1 MIKPKTSIRH
11 SNILFLVLPGAL
23 ALLVVVLSWIA
34 NSQLYK
40 HYETLKLANNV
51 MMNLQTVIS
60 HVTEGETAQRGY
72 LITGKVRYLD
82 PFKNFVAH
90 KDADF
95 QETVKL
101 VHDDPVMLVE
111 LRQLKPLIDE
121 RAQLLQNIIDLR
133 HTHDLS
139 YILKLPSLDRQKELQ
154 DQMSA
159 LVFRMDA
166 QEKEK
171 INRSNHEVM
180 IATQISRSAL
190 ALVLLVIIGL
200 WIFLVISDRR
210 QKIKNLEAEAV
221 IKESA
226 FDKERLQI
234 ELRQNLY
241 RLTRMGEVAKVGAW
255 EIDLATQQI
264 VWSSEVFRINEI
276 DNATIPTLKESLHF
290 FTPES
295 RTQIIEAEKNTRAQG
310 TRWDL
315 QLQVITAKGNR
326 IWVRVIGQAMM
337 QSGVAIKLEGAI
349 QDITERR
356 QAEVSLHIANE
367 ALMLERDRAD
377 AANRAKSQFLAN
389 MSHEIRTPMNAV
401 LGMIQLLGQTELTL
415 RQHDYVHKT
424 QQSAK
429 SLLMILND
437 ILDFSKIE
445 AGKLS
450 LDTQSF
456 SLDKMMRDMA
466 VILSSSL
473 DKKDIEAL
481 IDVDSSLPAEIKGD
495 SLRLQQVLINLIG
508 NAVKFTEC
516 GEIILSLRLVK
527 STLSQISIEFS
538 VSDTGIGISKENVE
552 RIFEGFSQAEASTT
566 RRFGGTGLGLAIS
579 KQLVAAMGGELQLDS
594 TLGLGSRFFF
604 TLPFDPVTNIQSIS
618 NKYPITLTPGLTS
631 GHKLRALVVDD
642 NPMAREVLESMVQA
656 LGWQCDSASSGRDAV
671 AIMQRGIDHDHAYD
685 VVFMDWEMPEMN
697 GLQTA
702 QQIRK
707 SQIQSATPII
717 IMVSAHGREAL
728 AEILLDEQTTLDGFL
743 VKPFTKSMLYDAVVD
758 AQSGTTQDVVTKR
771 PTENRLLG
779 LRLLLVEDNLINQ
792 QVARELLEHEGAQVT
807 VASNGRL
814 AVDVAL
820 KGDQRFDAILMDIQM
835 PDMDGF
841 TAAAL
846 IRKDV
851 RLQSLPII
859 AMTANVMASD
869 REACLQAGMND
880 HISKPI
886 DLETMVST
894 ILNHCGKIPVI
905 STLLPH
911 EAELDESHSKIDPN
925 TGFQLAL
932 KRINGDQ
939 KLFKYIAK
947 MFVQTVAT
955 TSQELD
961 QHIHRDE
968 KDEAARLIHTLKG
981 IASTIGADSLVK
993 LVVSMEKQLKK
1004 TDNLAGLAPLTHQL
1018 NLLIQTSCNELMAYC
1033 ELLQGTTKSPI
1044 NTATSEQMIDLDKQ
1058 ALQAQ
1063 LEQLQALMTD
1073 KNMRAMTVFSQLK
1086 TTFGV
1091 ALGDQLIPLENA
1103 INQLDFPLALEKIQ
1117 YLQKNIKA
1125 F

>member
-34 NSQLYK
+34 NSKLSN
-40 HYETLKLANNV
+40 HYEDITLANKV
-51 MMNLQTVIS
+51 LINLQTIMS
-60 HVTEGETAQRGY
+60 HVTDGETGQRGF
-72 LITGKVRYLD
+72 LITGKERFLEPYNIFVNNKD
-82 PFKNFVAH
+82 TDFKAV
-90 KDADF
+90 
-95 QETVKL
+95 
-101 VHDDPVMLVE
+101 VE
-111 LRQLKPLIDE
+111 LSKSDLVLQQQLAQLKPLIDE
-121 RAQLLQNIIDLR
+121 RGRLLKNSIDMR
-133 HTHDLS
+133 RSHDLS
-139 YILKLPSLDRQKELQ
+139 YILKLSVLDQEKQLH
-154 DQMSA
+154 DQIRALIKRMS
-159 LVFRMDA
+159 VR
-166 QEKEK
+166 EKEK
-171 INRSNHEVM
+171 MASSNHDIM
-180 IATQISRSAL
+180 SATRLSSSAII
-190 ALVLLVIIGL
+190 LVLVVITGL
-200 WIFLVISDRR
+200 WIFLVISNRR
-210 QKIKNLEAEAV
+210 QKIQNLEAEAV

-264 VWSSEVFRINEI
+264 VWSSEVFRIHEI
-276 DNATIPTLKESLHF
+276 DSTTTPTLKESLHF

-295 RTQIIEAEKNTRAQG
+295 RAQIIEAEKNTRAQG

-911 EAELDESHSKIDPN
+911 EAEHDESHSKIDPN

-993 LVVSMEKQLKK
+993 LVVSIEKQLKQ

-1018 NLLIQTSCNELMAYC
+1018 NLLIQTSCSELMVYC